1 MIKSLSQDAASNAN
15 ITAATAACSDSTTI
29 VAGQMTSSVSD
40 SALHSSLLHKRKPN
54 QPTLDEIEESCS
66 ASDTGSLSELENKKK
81 KKKSFFN
88 FRRRKE
94 KVETLS

>member
-1 MIKSLSQDAASNAN
+1 MIKSLSQDAANE
-15 ITAATAACSDSTTI
+15 
-29 VAGQMTSSVSD
+29 VVVGGGGGQMTASISD
-40 SALHSSLLHKRKPN
+40 SALHSPILYRLKPN

-66 ASDTGSLSELENKKK
+66 ASDTGSLSDLEGKKK